1 MAKIFRYLLILINL
15 HQIYSDSVAETEDL
29 QKKFTSKCDDLCIN
43 QNENETTKV
52 ILRWCCCRILTVCPH
67 TFLLSVHLTIY
78 AIFIHVY
85 SFVFPTKD
93 FGKSECLRG
102 CQYFNIEFL
111 LNARNKDKTVD
122 LNQLVERCGSCKCDI
137 LPNLLFHFRCFHSH
151 ASSSSSSFF
160 SSLFIACSEAYKINK
175 SFKECCFRGCN
186 EMAAIQ
192 AGAPA
197 VNGWLVYMGATD
209 RNMVL
214 LQPDFDIPSK
224 EDWVLLDS
232 IFRANDY
239 DYDSQ
244 YTNYD
249 KILKADSRGQIDSV
263 SRVGNRDRFTINY
276 CIPSWMWILPLLM
289 LVAFIWMHY
298 SNYIYSA
305 FIHERLQ
312 HDFDIVDANH
322 FNAIPMNHQTAM
334 NAGNKKAL
342 RPSDEYIVGSDY
354 FFYPAPA
361 VPPPKYNDVA
371 ESILIGSSDDE
382 DDGGTNNTNEL
393 RKKNATR
400 STGSMPRTK
409 SQNPSTSI
417 I

>member
-1 MAKIFRYLLILINL
+1 
-15 HQIYSDSVAETEDL
+15 
-29 QKKFTSKCDDLCIN
+29 
-43 QNENETTKV
+43 
-52 ILRWCCCRILTVCPH
+52 
-67 TFLLSVHLTIY
+67 
-78 AIFIHVY
+78 
-85 SFVFPTKD
+85 
-93 FGKSECLRG
+93 
-102 CQYFNIEFL
+102 
-111 LNARNKDKTVD
+111 
-122 LNQLVERCGSCKCDI
+122 
-137 LPNLLFHFRCFHSH
+137 
-151 ASSSSSSFF
+151 
-160 SSLFIACSEAYKINK
+160 
-175 SFKECCFRGCN
+175 
-186 EMAAIQ
+186 MAAIQ

-249 KILKADSRGQIDSV
+249 KVLKADSRGQIDSV
-263 SRVGNRDRFTINY
+263 SRFGNHDRFPINY

-298 SNYIYSA
+298 SNYIYSEGLH
-305 FIHERLQ
+305 HE
-312 HDFDIVDANH
+312 FGIVDPNH

-334 NAGNKKAL
+334 LDAGNKKLL

-371 ESILIGSSDDE
+371 EAILMGSSDDE
-382 DDGGTNNTNEL
+382 DDGEMNNINQL
-393 RKKNATR
+393 SR
-400 STGSMPRTK
+400 STNSTVRTK
-409 SQNPSTSI
+409 SQKNNDLSTSMI
-417 I
+417 

>member
-1 MAKIFRYLLILINL
+1 MVDK
-15 HQIYSDSVAETEDL
+15 S
-29 QKKFTSKCDDLCIN
+29 KKES
-43 QNENETTKV
+43 
-52 ILRWCCCRILTVCPH
+52 
-67 TFLLSVHLTIY
+67 
-78 AIFIHVY
+78 
-85 SFVFPTKD
+85 
-93 FGKSECLRG
+93 
-102 CQYFNIEFL
+102 
-111 LNARNKDKTVD
+111 
-122 LNQLVERCGSCKCDI
+122 
-137 LPNLLFHFRCFHSH
+137 
-151 ASSSSSSFF
+151 
-160 SSLFIACSEAYKINK
+160 
-175 SFKECCFRGCN
+175 CFRGCN

-249 KILKADSRGQIDSV
+249 KILKADSRGRIDSV
-263 SRVGNRDRFTINY
+263 SRFGNRDQFTTINY

-305 FIHERLQ
+305 FMHEGLQ
-312 HDFDIVDANH
+312 HEFGIVDANH
-322 FNAIPMNHQTAM
+322 FNAIPMSHHTAM
-334 NAGNKKAL
+334 DAGNKKVL

-354 FFYPAPA
+354 FFYPASA

-371 ESILIGSSDDE
+371 EAILMGSSDDE
-382 DDGGTNNTNEL
+382 DDCETNNTNEL
-393 RKKNATR
+393 KMNATQ
-400 STGSMPRTK
+400 TK
-409 SQNPSTSI
+409 PLKNDDPSTSMI
-417 I
+417 